1 MNFTRNTKFKIIF
14 GFGFIL
20 TILLALTAIWLT
32 HVNQNSGRIAMLVR
46 DQQASEYIFN
56 MRDAAHSRALTLLR
70 MAILEDPFDRE
81 DEFIYFSEQAEK
93 FILARDNLLELGMT
107 DQEKAA
113 WAITQSLIREGSVT
127 QRNTAQLIR
136 DFEIDKARK
145 VILDQV
151 IPIQNKVMVHLT
163 IMLDLKKQII
173 SSEISGAAL
182 YNRSVYI
189 SISVL
194 GGSALAIAAF
204 ISFLV
209 IKITSASETVL
220 LSALEYAQSAN
231 QHKSLFLANMS
242 HELRTPLNAIIGYSE
257 LLQEEAEN
265 SDQSDMSSDLNKIHI
280 AGNHLLT
287 VINDILDL
295 SKIEANKAE
304 LSPIQFTL
312 HFLIKDIRDTI
323 LPMIMK

>member
-1 MNFTRNTKFKIIF
+1 
-14 GFGFIL
+14 
-20 TILLALTAIWLT
+20 
-32 HVNQNSGRIAMLVR
+32 
-46 DQQASEYIFN
+46 
-56 MRDAAHSRALTLLR
+56 
-70 MAILEDPFDRE
+70 
-81 DEFIYFSEQAEK
+81 
-93 FILARDNLLELGMT
+93 
-107 DQEKAA
+107 
-113 WAITQSLIREGSVT
+113 
-127 QRNTAQLIR
+127 
-136 DFEIDKARK
+136 
-145 VILDQV
+145 
-151 IPIQNKVMVHLT
+151 MVHLT
-163 IMLDLKKQII
+163 IMLDLKKEII
-173 SSEISGAAL
+173 TSEISDAAI

-209 IKITSASETVL
+209 IKITSASEIAL

-257 LLQEEAEN
+257 MLQEEAKDR
-265 SDQSDMSSDLNKIHI
+265 DQSDMSSDLNKIHI

-304 LSPIQFTL
+304 LSPVQFPL
-312 HFLIKDIRDTI
+312 KFLVDDIRDTI
-323 LPMIMK
+323 LPMIMKNNNTLEIVENIDSQELYNDATKIKQILLNLLSNANKFTNNGHVILTISETSQANCPCIKFEVSDDGIGMTKQQMEKLFVPFLQADHSTTRKFGGTGLGLTISKHYCEMMNGFITVKSEITIGSTFSIIIPKRIPSHDEKDLVA